1 MMSITSQLNVILP
14 EIIIAVSAM
23 FILLT
28 DLYIKDS
35 SKKIIYALSQLSLL
49 LTAIVIARQSFEAT
63 QYVFND
69 MYVSDTLAS
78 FLKLLSLISTSIVFI
93 YAKSYLQKKSLLSG
107 EYF

>member
-35 SKKIIYALSQLSLL
+35 SKKIIYAL
-49 LTAIVIARQSFEAT
+49 
-63 QYVFND
+63 
-69 MYVSDTLAS
+69 
-78 FLKLLSLISTSIVFI
+78 
-93 YAKSYLQKKSLLSG
+93 
-107 EYF
+107 